1 MPALRYSEDTELNDA
16 LRARGIIPPLPKVE
30 SPPDSPIRSNH
41 DDAKDR
47 LGSLLDNASTTDAVV
62 KLELDDLDLE
72 DELPTDLIEAWRE
85 SRLEELS
92 GADAVRREASF
103 GPGVRPIG
111 REDYVREVNRASEKN
126 LPDYDSDGEGGRRA
140 GTGVVLCL
148 WNNSPQSQHLLALLE
163 RLSFLYP
170 TTHCLSI
177 AGRSCIDNY
186 PDANQPTLLCY
197 RGGRC
202 VRQYV
207 VGGGGNIQGTRFKG
221 LETQLEDL
229 EAELESI
236 GMLDEDLKDQR
247 ASAPA
252 QAVSK
257 NENVD
262 ESESD
267 DSESAR
273 KSARGP
279 RKTKNIRNG
288 FSNRPQS
295 QTNDDDSDLDI

>member
-30 SPPDSPIRSNH
+30 SPPDSPIRSNN

-47 LGSLLDNASTTDAVV
+47 LGALLDQASTSDAVV

-72 DELPTDLIEAWRE
+72 DELPTDLIEAWRD
-85 SRLEELS
+85 SRLEELG
-92 GADAVRREASF
+92 GADAVRRQASF

-126 LPDYDSDGEGGRRA
+126 LPDYDSNREGGRRA

-163 RLSFLYP
+163 RLSSSYP

-197 RGGRC
+197 RQGQC
-202 VRQYV
+202 ARQYV
-207 VGGGGNIQGTRFKG
+207 GIGSAGNTQGTRFKG
-221 LETQLEDL
+221 LETRLEDL
-229 EAELESI
+229 EAELKSI

-247 ASAPA
+247 SCAST
-252 QAVSK
+252 QVVSN
-257 NENVD
+257 NENPD
-262 ESESD
+262 EDESD

-273 KSARGP
+273 KSARGS
-279 RKTKNIRNG
+279 RQTKNIRNG
-288 FSNRPQS
+288 FSARQS
-295 QTNDDDSDLDI
+295 HTNDDDSDLDI

>member
-1 MPALRYSEDTELNDA
+1 MLMNNFYWMESNDA

-30 SPPDSPIRSNH
+30 SPPSSPLRSNH
-41 DDAKDR
+41 DQAKDR
-47 LGSLLDNASTTDAVV
+47 LSSLLDKASTTDAVL
-62 KLELDDLDLE
+62 KLELDELDLD
-72 DELPTDLIEAWRE
+72 DELPTDLMEAWRDA
-85 SRLEELS
+85 RLEELS
-92 GADAVRREASF
+92 GAEAVRRQASF

-126 LPDYDSDGEGGRRA
+126 LPDYDPNEESGRRA

-148 WNNSPQSQHLLALLE
+148 WNNSPHSQHLLTLLD

-197 RGGRC
+197 RRGQC

-207 VGGGGNIQGTRFKG
+207 GIENTQGTRFKG
-221 LETQLEDL
+221 LETELEDL
-229 EAELESI
+229 EAELRSI

-247 ASAPA
+247 AFGPS
-252 QAVSK
+252 QVVSK
-257 NENVD
+257 KED
-262 ESESD
+262 EDEDESD
-267 DSESAR
+267 DSESAQN
-273 KSARGP
+273 SGRGS
-279 RKTKNIRNG
+279 RKTKNVRNG
-288 FSNRPQS
+288 FSSRSQS
-295 QTNDDDSDLDI
+295 QRNDDDSDLDI